1 MRHIAIIADDLTG
14 ASDSGVQFARKGLET
29 QVIFNLEHFS
39 TDIREMDA
47 VVLDTDSR
55 SVPKEAAFEKVTAA
69 AIQVKQSGFKHVYKK
84 MDSTLRGNLGTEID
98 AVMDKIQVD
107 FAVVAPAFPK
117 IGRTTLHGVHYL
129 NGVPIDQTEIARDPK
144 CPVKESNL
152 VKLFTSQ
159 SKRKVDL
166 IPLDI
171 LHSGNKQVLSQIKTL
186 LQERTELI
194 IFDAVTEED
203 MQQIAEMMAAS
214 DYRILWAGSAGLAD
228 YLPKAL
234 SFPVRSSEAPYPALP
249 VIHKPVLLVAG
260 SISEVTRSQVSTFN
274 LDPRVTAVELNTV
287 QTIASDE
294 GSLQEIKRCR
304 TELLTAISA
313 GSDISLYA
321 SSSPEQV
328 KSSKAAGAERGFDP
342 TEVSNR
348 IANAMGEIASGIMQE
363 VELQGVILTGGD
375 TAKAVCK
382 HLGVS
387 GIQLINEI
395 EPGIPLGKLIGNAPL
410 WVVTKAGAFGNEN
423 SLLHAKN
430 VLKGEPSNE

>member
-29 QVIFNLEHFS
+29 QVIFDLEHFS
-39 TDIREMDA
+39 TDIREMNA

-55 SVPKEAAFEKVTAA
+55 SVSQEVAFERVTEA

-84 MDSTLRGNLGTEID
+84 MDSTLRGNLGTELD
-98 AVMDKIQVD
+98 AVMDIIQVD

-117 IGRTTLHGVHYL
+117 IGRTTLNGVHFL
-129 NGVPIDQTEIARDPK
+129 NGVSVDLTEIARDPK

-159 SKRKVDL
+159 SKRKVGL
-166 IPLDI
+166 IPLET
-171 LHSGNKQVLSQIKTL
+171 LRAGNKQVLSQIKSL
-186 LQERTELI
+186 LQDHIEI
-194 IFDAVTEED
+194 IVFDAVTEED
-203 MQQIAEMMAAS
+203 MQQIAEIMASS
-214 DYRILWAGSAGLAD
+214 DYRVLWAGSAGLAD

-234 SFPVRSSEAPYPALP
+234 SFSVSSSKALALS
-249 VIHKPVLLVAG
+249 INNKPVLLVAG
-260 SISEVTRSQVSTFN
+260 SISNVTRSQVSMFN
-274 LDPRVTAVELNTV
+274 MNPQITAVELNTV
-287 QTIASDE
+287 QIIASDE

-304 TELLTAISA
+304 TELLTAISV
-313 GSDISLYA
+313 GSDVSLYA
-321 SSSPEQV
+321 SSSPEHV
-328 KSSKAAGAERGFDP
+328 KSSKAAGAERGFNP

-348 IANAMGEIASGIMQE
+348 IANILGEIASSIMQE

-375 TAKAVCK
+375 TAKAVCR

-387 GIQLINEI
+387 GIQLIKEI
-395 EPGIPLGKLIGNAPL
+395 EPGIPLGKLVGNKPL
-410 WVVTKAGAFGNEN
+410 WVVTKAGAFGNEY

-430 VLKGEPSNE
+430 ALKGEQSNE

>member
-29 QVIFNLEHFS
+29 QVIFDLEHFY

-55 SVPKEAAFEKVTAA
+55 SVSQEVAYEKVTEA

-117 IGRTTLHGVHYL
+117 IGRTTLNGVHFL
-129 NGVPIDQTEIARDPK
+129 NGVSIDQTEISRDPK

-166 IPLDI
+166 IPLET
-171 LHSGNKQVLSQIKTL
+171 LRSGNKQVLSQIKSL
-186 LQERTELI
+186 LQEHIEI
-194 IFDAVTEED
+194 IVFDAVTEED
-203 MQQIAEMMAAS
+203 LQQIAEMMASS
-214 DYRILWAGSAGLAD
+214 DYRVLWAGSAGLAD

-234 SFPVRSSEAPYPALP
+234 SFSVSSSKVLAIPVTN
-249 VIHKPVLLVAG
+249 KPVLLVAG
-260 SISEVTRSQVSTFN
+260 SISKVTRGQVSTFN
-274 LDPRVTAVELNTV
+274 MNPQVAAVDLNTV
-287 QTIASDE
+287 QAIASDE
-294 GSLQEIKRCR
+294 GSLQVIKRCR
-304 TELLTAISA
+304 KELLTAISV
-313 GSDISLYA
+313 GSDVSLCA
-321 SSSPEQV
+321 SSSPEHV
-328 KSSKAAGAERGFDP
+328 KSSKAAGAARGFDP

-348 IANAMGEIASGIMQE
+348 IADILGEIASGIIQE
-363 VELQGVILTGGD
+363 AELQGVILTGGD
-375 TAKAVCK
+375 TAKAVCR

-387 GIQLINEI
+387 GIQLIKEI
-395 EPGIPLGKLIGNAPL
+395 EPGIPLGKLVGNKPL

-430 VLKGEPSNE
+430 ALKGEQSNE

>member
-29 QVIFNLEHFS
+29 QVIFDLEHFY

-55 SVPKEAAFEKVTAA
+55 SVSQEVAYEKVTEA

-117 IGRTTLHGVHYL
+117 IGRTTLNGVHFL
-129 NGVPIDQTEIARDPK
+129 NGVSIDQTEISRDPK

-166 IPLDI
+166 IPLET
-171 LHSGNKQVLSQIKTL
+171 LRSGNKQVLSQIKSL
-186 LQERTELI
+186 LQEHIEI
-194 IFDAVTEED
+194 IVFDAVTEED
-203 MQQIAEMMAAS
+203 LQQIAEMMASS
-214 DYRILWAGSAGLAD
+214 DYRVLWAGSAGLAD

-234 SFPVRSSEAPYPALP
+234 SFSVNSSKVLAIPVTN
-249 VIHKPVLLVAG
+249 KPVLLVAG
-260 SISEVTRSQVSTFN
+260 SISKVTRGQVSTFN
-274 LDPRVTAVELNTV
+274 MNPQVAAVELNTV
-287 QTIASDE
+287 QAIASDE

-304 TELLTAISA
+304 KELLTAISV
-313 GSDISLYA
+313 GSDVSLCA
-321 SSSPEQV
+321 SSSPEHV
-328 KSSKAAGAERGFDP
+328 KSSKAAGAARGFDP

-348 IANAMGEIASGIMQE
+348 IADILGEIASGIIQE
-363 VELQGVILTGGD
+363 AELQGVILTGGD
-375 TAKAVCK
+375 TAKAVCR

-387 GIQLINEI
+387 GIQLIKEI
-395 EPGIPLGKLIGNAPL
+395 EPGIPLGKLVGNKPL

-430 VLKGEPSNE
+430 ALKGEQSNE

>member
-1 MRHIAIIADDLTG
+1 MADDLTG

-29 QVIFNLEHFS
+29 QVIFDLEHFS
-39 TDIREMDA
+39 ADTQEMDA

-55 SVPKEAAFEKVTAA
+55 SVSQEVAFKRVTEA

-84 MDSTLRGNLGTEID
+84 MDSTLRGNLGIEID

-117 IGRTTLHGVHYL
+117 IGRTTLNGIHFLH
-129 NGVPIDQTEIARDPK
+129 GVPIDQTEIARDPK

-159 SKRKVDL
+159 SKRKVGL
-166 IPLDI
+166 IPLKT
-171 LHSGNKQVLSQIKTL
+171 LHAGNKQVLSHIKAL
-186 LQERTELI
+186 LQEHIEI
-194 IFDAVTEED
+194 IVFDAVTEED
-203 MQQIAEMMAAS
+203 VQQIAEMMAAS

-228 YLPKAL
+228 YLPMAL
-234 SFPVRSSEAPYPALP
+234 SFPVRSSTPLTLT
-249 VIHKPVLLVAG
+249 VSNKPVLLVAG
-260 SISEVTRSQVSTFN
+260 SISKVTRSQVFTYN
-274 LDPRVTAVELNTV
+274 MNPLVTAVELNTV
-287 QTIASDE
+287 KIITSDE

-313 GSDISLYA
+313 GSDVSLYA
-321 SSSPEQV
+321 SSSPEHV
-328 KSSKAAGAERGFDP
+328 ESSKAAGAERGFNH

-348 IANAMGEIASGIMQE
+348 IANILGEIASGIMKE

-387 GIQLINEI
+387 GIELIKEI
-395 EPGIPLGKLIGNAPL
+395 EPGIPLGKLVGNKPL

-423 SLLHAKN
+423 SLLNSKK
-430 VLKGEPSNE
+430 VLKGVQSNE

>member
-55 SVPKEAAFEKVTAA
+55 SVSKEIAFERVTEA

-98 AVMDKIQVD
+98 AVLDKIQVD
-107 FAVVAPAFPK
+107 FAVVAPAYPK
-117 IGRTTLHGVHYL
+117 IGRTTLHGVHFL
-129 NGVPIDQTEIARDPK
+129 NGVSIDQTEIARDPK

-152 VKLFTSQ
+152 VKLFSSQ

-171 LHSGNKQVLSQIKTL
+171 LRSGHKQVLSQIKSL
-186 LQERTELI
+186 LQEQTEI
-194 IFDAVTEED
+194 IVFDAVTEED
-203 MQQIAEMMAAS
+203 MQQIAEIMAAS
-214 DYRILWAGSAGLAD
+214 DYRMLWAGSAGLAD

-234 SFPVRSSEAPYPALP
+234 SFPVSNSRAQALT
-249 VIHKPVLLVAG
+249 VTQNPVLLVAG
-260 SISEVTRSQVSTFN
+260 SISEVTRKQVSAFN
-274 LDPRVTAVELNTV
+274 MDPQVTAVELNTV
-287 QTIASDE
+287 QIIISDQD
-294 GSLQEIKRCR
+294 SLQEIKRCR

-328 KSSKAAGAERGFDP
+328 KSSKAAGADRGFDP

-348 IANAMGEIASGIMQE
+348 IANALGEIASGIMRE
-363 VELQGVILTGGD
+363 VDLQGVILTGGD
-375 TAKAVCK
+375 SAKAVCK

-387 GIQLINEI
+387 GIQLIKEI
-395 EPGIPLGKLIGNAPL
+395 EPGIPLGKLVGNAPL

>member
-1 MRHIAIIADDLTG
+1 M
-14 ASDSGVQFARKGLET
+14 
-29 QVIFNLEHFS
+29 
-39 TDIREMDA
+39 DI
-47 VVLDTDSR
+47 
-55 SVPKEAAFEKVTAA
+55 
-69 AIQVKQSGFKHVYKK
+69 
-84 MDSTLRGNLGTEID
+84 
-98 AVMDKIQVD
+98 IQVD

-117 IGRTTLHGVHYL
+117 IGRTTLHGVHFL
-129 NGVPIDQTEIARDPK
+129 NGISIDQTEIARDPK

-171 LHSGNKQVLSQIKTL
+171 LRSGNKQVLSHIKTL
-186 LQERTELI
+186 LQEQTEI
-194 IFDAVTEED
+194 IVFDAVTEED
-203 MQQIAEMMAAS
+203 MQQIAEIMAAS

-234 SFPVRSSEAPYPALP
+234 SFPVRSSKAASLP
-249 VIHKPVLLVAG
+249 VTHMPVLLVAG
-260 SISEVTRSQVSTFN
+260 SISKVTRSQVSTFN
-274 LDPRVTAVELNTV
+274 MDPQVTAVELNTI

-294 GSLQEIKRCR
+294 GALQEINRCR

-313 GSDISLYA
+313 GSDVSLYA

-328 KSSKAAGAERGFDP
+328 NSSKAAGAERGFDP

-348 IANAMGEIASGIMQE
+348 IAKVLGEIASGIMRE

-382 HLGVS
+382 QLGVS
-387 GIQLINEI
+387 GIQLIKEI
-395 EPGIPLGKLIGNAPL
+395 EPGIPLGKLVGNAPL

-430 VLKGEPSNE
+430 VLKGEQSNE